1 MYLLLKIGEFSLSC
15 HFPGGVIGKNMS
27 MVAIVDRQKVLHEL
41 ISNIGRHA
49 AVSMDVFSAMYT
61 FDLQQNPS
69 ELWTSHLEVAIFS
82 TKRIGVM

>member
-1 MYLLLKIGEFSLSC
+1 
-15 HFPGGVIGKNMS
+15 

-61 FDLQQNPS
+61 CDPQQNPS
-69 ELWTSHLEVAIFS
+69 FDCGHLIWYFFD
-82 TKRIGVM
+82 